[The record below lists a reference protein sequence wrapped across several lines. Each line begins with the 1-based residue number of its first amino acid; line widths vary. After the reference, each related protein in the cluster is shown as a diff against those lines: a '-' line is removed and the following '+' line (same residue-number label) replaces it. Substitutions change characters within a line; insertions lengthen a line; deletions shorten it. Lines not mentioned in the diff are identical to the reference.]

1 MGSVKSILSNILY
14 ISEKVTLC
22 VTCTALIACLMIMF
36 SVTLGM
42 GVGLGYNYCFV
53 DLKTKVKYVPTH
65 YKYRGSPRLSY
76 VREEE
81 PGPTTQDVED
91 AEKSQIIPKLE
102 KTESPTVL
110 NQSVVLLDNN
120 TTPFVVY
127 NISIPYH
134 NDDDDFTVAPSNT
147 ISFAN
152 TSRYQTAEAD
162 ETTTEEPTTEEPTT
176 DEPTIE
182 DPTPDVPAE
191 GADDDSETT
200 VYSSEDGINELD
212 DPTPEAPINSNDPNN
227 RRVRRLVIPI
237 SSLDL
242 DSLLSKLKAEN
253 KKYSFRIIAT

>member
-1 MGSVKSILSNILY
+1 MGSVKSTLSNILY

-81 PGPTTQDVED
+81 PGPTTQDVKD
-91 AEKSQIIPKLE
+91 AEKAQIIPKLE

-110 NQSVVLLDNN
+110 NQSVVLLGNN

-152 TSRYQTAEAD
+152 TSRYQTGAD

-212 DPTPEAPINSNDPNN
+212 EPTPEAPINSNDPNN